1 MKKMGLNQ
9 TSREQE
15 NTPSDWDLLDAY
27 SQAVIGATEKV
38 SPSVVHIAIQ
48 KSGSKRRKQE
58 GNGSGFVLSSD
69 GFICTNSHVV
79 SKAKKIEVTLMSGET
94 YPGEVVG
101 EDPATDLAV
110 VKIPPSSL
118 PGIRLADSNA
128 LRVGQ
133 LAIAIGNPLGFEH
146 TVTAGVVSALGRSLR
161 SQTGRLIDN
170 IIQTDAALNPGNSGG
185 PLINSKGEVIGVN
198 TAVILPAQGICL
210 AIASNTANF
219 VVSKLITEGKVKRAY
234 IGVGGQQVGLPQG
247 IRRALPTYQ
256 QTAVQVMTVEP
267 DGPANNIALRQGDL
281 ILSLNGEMVESIDD
295 LHRLLDERCIGKAQ
309 KLTLFRNRK
318 IVTAIIIPGEWT

>member
-1 MKKMGLNQ
+1 MENTRLNQ
-9 TSREQE
+9 RVSREE
-15 NTPSDWDLLDAY
+15 PPTDWDLLDAY
-27 SQAVIGATEKV
+27 SQAVIGATEVV
-38 SPSVVHIAIQ
+38 SPSVVHIGIK
-48 KSGSKRRKQE
+48 KSGKKRRNQG
-58 GNGSGFVLSSD
+58 GNGSGFLLSSD

-79 SKAKKIEVTLMSGET
+79 SQAEKIEVSLMSGDT
-94 YPGEVVG
+94 HLGEVVG

-110 VKIPPSSL
+110 VKIQPSSL
-118 PGIRLADSNA
+118 PGIRFADSNA

-185 PLINSKGEVIGVN
+185 PLINSRGEVIGVN

-234 IGVGGQQVGLPQG
+234 IGVGGQQVGLSQS
-247 IRRALPTYQ
+247 IRRALQTYQ
-256 QTAVQVMTVEP
+256 KTAVQVMTVEP

-281 ILSLNGEMVESIDD
+281 ILSLNGEPVESIDD
-295 LHRLLDERCIGKAQ
+295 LHRLLDENCIGKAQ
-309 KLTLFRNRK
+309 KLTLFRERK
-318 IVTAIIIPGEWT
+318 IVSAIIIPGEWT

>member
-1 MKKMGLNQ
+1 M
-9 TSREQE
+9 E
-15 NTPSDWDLLDAY
+15 NTHLHHNPNDEENKPSDLALLDAY

-38 SPSVVHIAIQ
+38 SPSVVHISIKRAG
-48 KSGSKRRKQE
+48 KKRRDQG

-79 SKAKKIEVTLMSGET
+79 SRAEKIEVTLMNGDT
-94 YPGEVVG
+94 YPAEVVG
-101 EDPATDLAV
+101 EDPATDLAII
-110 VKIPPSSL
+110 KIPPVPL
-118 PGIRLADSNA
+118 QGIRFADSNA

-185 PLINSKGEVIGVN
+185 PLISSKGEVIGVN

-210 AIASNTANF
+210 AIAANTANF

-234 IGVGGQQVGLPQG
+234 IGVGGQQVGLSQSM
-247 IRRALPTYQ
+247 RRALKTYQ
-256 QTAVQVMTVEP
+256 KTAVQVLTVEP
-267 DGPANNIALRQGDL
+267 DGPANNIALQQGDL
-281 ILSLNGEMVESIDD
+281 ILSMNGDSIESIDD
-295 LHRLLDERCIGKAQ
+295 LHRLLDESCIGKAQ

-318 IVTAIIIPGEWT
+318 IVPAIIIPGEWT